1 MKPEHYMSRVA
12 GATYDKRAWML
23 AFFFA
28 LIAVMSLSAALIFK
42 KNSVQTIFLIPE
54 INKAF
59 TLSDGRYSP
68 AYVEQVTT
76 WFLSQTLNYHPSSYK
91 YQMDTFLKHIDPAL
105 FGSLRQTLLQEFEDI
120 QKQNRSSIFFIQDVV
135 IKGLSAMITG
145 VHEVRIGATEASSE
159 QEHWYLRLTQRSDG
173 LVTLADIKK
182 VGPKE
187 HKEFVN
193 Q

>member
-1 MKPEHYMSRVA
+1 MKPDHYISHVS
-12 GATYDKRAWML
+12 GASYDKRAWML
-23 AFFFA
+23 AFFLS
-28 LIAVMSLSAALIFK
+28 LIAVMALSAALIFK
-42 KNSVQTIFLIPE
+42 KNTVQTVFLIPE

-59 TLSDGRYSP
+59 TLSNGQYSP
-68 AYVEQVTT
+68 AYVEQVST

-91 YQMDTFLKHIDPAL
+91 YQMDTFLKHIDPEL
-105 FGSLRQTLLQEFEDI
+105 FGHLRQTLLQEYEDI
-120 QKQNRSSIFFIQDVV
+120 QKQRRSSTIFIQDVV

-182 VGPKE
+182 VGEKE
-187 HKEFVN
+187 YKEFVN